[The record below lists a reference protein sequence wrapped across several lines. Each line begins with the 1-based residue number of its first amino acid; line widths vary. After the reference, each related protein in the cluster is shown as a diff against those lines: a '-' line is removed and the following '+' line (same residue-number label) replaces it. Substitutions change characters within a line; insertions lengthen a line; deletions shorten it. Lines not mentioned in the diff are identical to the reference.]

1 MIIEEPAFKWWAS
14 HVLKRRDRIVFKIK
28 KVVKTT
34 HKYGIRL
41 PRNTAEALQIDKDT
55 NTTFWRD
62 AIEKEMKNVSVAF
75 QFNDDDSIP
84 IGHKQIPC
92 HMIFT
97 VKMITLQR
105 KARLVAGGHVTDTP
119 KESTYSSVVSRES
132 VRLAFLAAALNDV
145 DILAADIQNAY
156 LEAPTKEK
164 VWARAG
170 PEFGS
175 NQGRPMKII
184 RALYGLKSSGKMFRD
199 HLAQTLRHELD
210 FTNCK
215 ADNDVWMRKA
225 TKANGHKY
233 YEYVLCYV
241 DDILAI
247 SHDPKTIMDGTNKH
261 YTLKAGSVKKPDI
274 YLGSQILEFKIPN
287 SDDPDKT
294 RWAFSSK
301 DYVKNATKTV
311 ETALEEVGLKFCLKN
326 LRCSTPLPS
335 GYRPELDDTAYLD
348 PEKLNFYQGLI
359 GVLRWICELGRID
372 IVLPVSLMSRYL
384 CAPRWGHLESVIHLF
399 GYLKKH
405 PRSKMVMDERLPD
418 FTETSAFSQYDWS
431 EVYPDAKEAV
441 PNNVLEARGNFVVMS
456 CFEDADHAGDVV
468 TRRSHTGVIIFVNR
482 APILWYSKKQ
492 NTVESSTFGSEMIA
506 MRTAVE
512 LIEGL
517 RYKLRMMGF
526 PIDGPCNVFCDN
538 NAVVLNTSRPDSQL
552 KKKHLSIS
560 YHRNRE
566 AQASGTIRI
575 AKEGTDTNLSDILTK
590 LMPSPKMKSLLQYI
604 LW

>member
-1 MIIEEPAFKWWAS
+1 MTPDISALAQFGWYKKCFYVDTKSGRRPGRILGVADCYLAELVFWILTDTGKIIARSSAYNLIDEEERNPQVTKLFLNFDTSIELKLGDKVPLQNINKLEIGDIAIPNAVPPDELFSSWNKGDIIYNEEGNNGSTEVDDYTPDTVDNYLQAEVLIPRNGDLVMAKVIRRMRDGEGKPLGKRSSNPILDTREYKLEFTDGTLDTFTANQIAENIYSQIDEEGQHHILMDEIIDHRKSAKAVPVSEGFITSHNGNKIPKKTTVGWELLVTWKDGTSSWCKLSDLKSSNPVELAEYAATNRIIEEPAFKWWAS

-199 HLAQTLRHELD
+199 HLAQTLRHELG

-247 SHDPKTIMDGTNKH
+247 SHDPKTIMDGINKH
-261 YTLKAGSVKKPDI
+261 
-274 YLGSQILEFKIPN
+274 
-287 SDDPDKT
+287 
-294 RWAFSSK
+294 
-301 DYVKNATKTV
+301 
-311 ETALEEVGLKFCLKN
+311 
-326 LRCSTPLPS
+326 
-335 GYRPELDDTAYLD
+335 
-348 PEKLNFYQGLI
+348 
-359 GVLRWICELGRID
+359 
-372 IVLPVSLMSRYL
+372 
-384 CAPRWGHLESVIHLF
+384 
-399 GYLKKH
+399 
-405 PRSKMVMDERLPD
+405 
-418 FTETSAFSQYDWS
+418 FT
-431 EVYPDAKEAV
+431 
-441 PNNVLEARGNFVVMS
+441 
-456 CFEDADHAGDVV
+456 
-468 TRRSHTGVIIFVNR
+468 
-482 APILWYSKKQ
+482 
-492 NTVESSTFGSEMIA
+492 
-506 MRTAVE
+506 
-512 LIEGL
+512 
-517 RYKLRMMGF
+517 
-526 PIDGPCNVFCDN
+526 
-538 NAVVLNTSRPDSQL
+538 
-552 KKKHLSIS
+552 
-560 YHRNRE
+560 
-566 AQASGTIRI
+566 
-575 AKEGTDTNLSDILTK
+575 
-590 LMPSPKMKSLLQYI
+590 
-604 LW
+604 